1 MDSSDF
7 QRISNPLL
15 TNGVAVNSPPLTTY
29 FSLSMKKTLFLAALI
44 TLSSIAVQAATVV
57 ITFGV
62 NSLAQGTSSMDG
74 TYLGE
79 QGKVNLIK
87 TGSSGGSYT
96 SGALKNF
103 DGSSTGITL
112 VTGAGACGGQGV
124 LTADNIQSSHNPDNS
139 SKFFDTFGSDIT
151 TGNNGGCINK
161 NSGSYTMQ
169 MRGLSAGIYTLTMLV
184 GRGNS
189 FGTASS
195 TYDLT
200 GNIEGLSA
208 TLLDYSA
215 GSNASLS
222 GTTLF
227 SESGAGEWA
236 LVEYTFTVT
245 EDNTTLSLTSNGTGN
260 INALALSS
268 IPEPATASLGLLGL
282 AVLAMRRR
290 RA

>member
-1 MDSSDF
+1 
-7 QRISNPLL
+7 
-15 TNGVAVNSPPLTTY
+15 
-29 FSLSMKKTLFLAALI
+29 MKKTLFLAALI

-62 NSLAQGTSSMDG
+62 NSLTQGTSSMDG

-79 QGKVNLIK
+79 QGKVNQIK
-87 TGSSGGSYT
+87 TGSSGNSYT

-112 VTGAGACGGQGV
+112 VTGASACGSGGI
-124 LTADNIQSSHNPDNS
+124 LTADNIQNSHNLENS
-139 SKFFDTFGSDIT
+139 NKFFDTFGSDMT
-151 TGNNGGCINK
+151 TGNNGGGCINK
-161 NSGSYTMQ
+161 NPGPYTMQ
-169 MRGLSAGIYTLTMLV
+169 MRGLSAGSYTLTMLV
-184 GRGNS
+184 GRGNP
-189 FGTASS
+189 FGTTSS

-215 GSNASLS
+215 GSNASIS
-222 GTTLF
+222 GTTLS
-227 SESGAGEWA
+227 SEFGAGEWA
-236 LVEYTFTVT
+236 LVKYTFTVT
-245 EDNTTLSLTSNGTGN
+245 EDNTTLNLTSNGTGN

>member
-1 MDSSDF
+1 
-7 QRISNPLL
+7 
-15 TNGVAVNSPPLTTY
+15 
-29 FSLSMKKTLFLAALI
+29 
-44 TLSSIAVQAATVV
+44 
-57 ITFGV
+57 
-62 NSLAQGTSSMDG
+62 
-74 TYLGE
+74 
-79 QGKVNLIK
+79 
-87 TGSSGGSYT
+87 
-96 SGALKNF
+96 
-103 DGSSTGITL
+103 
-112 VTGAGACGGQGV
+112 
-124 LTADNIQSSHNPDNS
+124 
-139 SKFFDTFGSDIT
+139 
-151 TGNNGGCINK
+151 
-161 NSGSYTMQ
+161 MQ

-245 EDNTTLSLTSNGTGN
+245 KDNTTLSLTSNGTGN

-268 IPEPATASLGLLGL
+268 IPEPATASRLAGSRSPGDAPPPGL
-282 AVLAMRRR
+282 MRLKLSHQWRPQQ
-290 RA
+290 

>member
-1 MDSSDF
+1 
-7 QRISNPLL
+7 
-15 TNGVAVNSPPLTTY
+15 
-29 FSLSMKKTLFLAALI
+29 MKKTLFLAALI

-79 QGKVNLIK
+79 QGKVNQIK
-87 TGSSGGSYT
+87 TGSSGNSYT

-112 VTGAGACGGQGV
+112 VTGASACGPNGI
-124 LTADNIQSSHNPDNS
+124 LTADKIQNSYNPENS
-139 SKFFDTFGSDIT
+139 NKFFDVFGSDMT
-151 TGNNGGCINK
+151 TGNSGGGCINK
-161 NSGSYTMQ
+161 NPGPYTMQ
-169 MRGLSAGIYTLTMLV
+169 MRGLSAGSYTLTMLV
-184 GRGNS
+184 GRGNP

-222 GTTLF
+222 GTTLS
-227 SESGAGEWA
+227 SEFGEGEWA

-268 IPEPATASLGLLGL
+268 IPDPATASLGLLGL